1 MQEYIKSI
9 PYVIIKLTAEQERGF
24 ALTQITVNA
33 GPFSVLFFTY
43 HLCGSR
49 RQISCPLRP
58 CGCGR
63 GSARITEAEPVS
75 QGRNPVSQGPRP
87 V

>member
-1 MQEYIKSI
+1 MIMSNTKQ
-9 PYVIIKLTAEQERGF
+9 TARHAEQERGF

-33 GPFSVLFFTY
+33 GPFPVSFFTY

-58 CGCGR
+58 CGCGAPPEKMPQKMFQKTLPT
-63 GSARITEAEPVS
+63 GNTPA
-75 QGRNPVSQGPRP
+75 
-87 V
+87 